1 MDMQRSLPA
10 TPTTRIVNN
19 EATETPLITIEQKP
33 PIPPPSPSPQH
44 HHNINTIS
52 NPVII
57 ENISSLSITNEL
69 PPPYLLDNDNDYDN
83 SQHTIETVSEFRFVP
98 DTEQNEELEDL
109 ILKQYKTKCVGLT
122 PAEAELTYLNKAK
135 WLEMYGV
142 DMHQV
147 FGRDQNEYKLGFTPS
162 GILVFEGDQKIG
174 LFYWPK
180 IEKITFYKKKIH
192 NNCNRGRR

>member
-10 TPTTRIVNN
+10 TTTTRIVNN
-19 EATETPLITIEQKP
+19 EATETPLITIEQQP
-33 PIPPPSPSPQH
+33 PIPPPSPSPKH
-44 HHNINTIS
+44 HHNINIIS
-52 NPVII
+52 NPLIL

-83 SQHTIETVSEFRFVP
+83 SQHTFETVSEFRFVP

-147 FGRDQNEYKLGFTPS
+147 FGRDQNEYKLGLTPS

-174 LFYWPK
+174 
-180 IEKITFYKKKIH
+180 
-192 NNCNRGRR
+192 